1 MNCPVC
7 NRPLKS
13 KKSIEKG
20 IGPVCE
26 GKVKKL
32 ENEPPEGQTKID
44 DYLSEGEVHD

>member
-26 GKVKKL
+26 TKIKNLENKPAEDQLSLELGTVKK
-32 ENEPPEGQTKID
+32 D
-44 DYLSEGEVHD
+44 

>member
-26 GKVKKL
+26 KKQK
-32 ENEPPEGQTKID
+32 ENENQAELELQVK
-44 DYLSEGEVHD
+44 E